1 MQLSSLLKKSL
12 VVWAP
17 ALVAPARPSSTPSW
31 TPPSTPP
38 QTPSSPRPSLPWEC
52 VRLYAGQPSRIAVKL
67 VHHVE
72 SVYTTAELSTGYSWL
87 FGVSLSLQFLGMGPI
102 VPPSCPQ
109 LQLLHLG
116 IQQYPECPVSWRRG
130 SPTPGSP
137 PAAASQD
144 PEPFG

>member
-72 SVYTTAELSTGYSWL
+72 SVCTHSRALYWRLLAVWSQ
-87 FGVSLSLQFLGMGPI
+87 SLSS
-102 VPPSCPQ
+102 VPRHGAHSAPQ
-109 LQLLHLG
+109 L
-116 IQQYPECPVSWRRG
+116 PTAAAAPSRDPAVSGMSCGWRGG

-137 PAAASQD
+137 ASRSQLTQNHW
-144 PEPFG
+144 

>member
-1 MQLSSLLKKSL
+1 M
-12 VVWAP
+12 
-17 ALVAPARPSSTPSW
+17 
-31 TPPSTPP
+31 
-38 QTPSSPRPSLPWEC
+38 
-52 VRLYAGQPSRIAVKL
+52 KL

-116 IQQYPECPVSWRRG
+116 IQQYPECPVAG
-130 SPTPGSP
+130 GEAHQLQEVQ
-137 PAAASQD
+137 PAEAS
-144 PEPFG
+144 